1 MRLSQADWRGFDRA
15 GLRPGILHLG
25 LGAFHRAHQAVLTQ
39 AAVETE
45 SGPWGIVA
53 VNLRSA
59 QVVRDLAAQDGL
71 FSVVTRGA
79 KGDSALVVGVTRGWL
94 CAAEAPDAV
103 LAHLADP
110 DIRVVTLTVTE
121 KAYGIDPATGGLDR
135 THPSVAAD
143 LARPDRPTGP
153 LGFLVQGLRRRR
165 EAGVA
170 PFTVLCCDNLPAN
183 GRVLRRLVLELA
195 EALDPDLA
203 LWIGANVAFP
213 SSMVDRIVPAAT
225 DETRARASAL
235 IGAEDVLAVETEPF
249 IQWVIE
255 DRFPQGRPA
264 WDRAGAVMVR
274 DVEPYEKM
282 KLRLLNGSHTLIA
295 HLGIL
300 HGLDYVR
307 DVMAVPALA
316 AQVHDHMKA
325 AAATLRKFPNVNA
338 TWTDREIV
346 IKRYMN
352 LGIAAATPRGLM
364 VPNIKDAQD
373 MSLRE
378 LAIALN
384 ELTATA
390 RAGRTQPGDMQNG
403 TLSITNIGSVGA
415 LFDTP
420 IINQP
425 QVAILGTGAIVK
437 RPMVVT
443 DADGNDSIA
452 IRHMMYLSL
461 TYDHRLVD
469 GADAGRFLTT
479 LRQRL
484 EGGEFANE
492 LGL

>member
-15 GLRPGILHLG
+15 ALRPGILHLG

-39 AAVETE
+39 AAVEAE
-45 SGPWGIVA
+45 PGPWGIVA

-135 THPSVAAD
+135 THLSVAAD

-307 DVMAVPALA
+307 DVMAVPELA

-325 AAATLRKFPNVNA
+325 AAATLDPGPGIDLDA
-338 TWTDREIV
+338 
-346 IKRYMN
+346 YMDQ
-352 LGIAAATPRGLM
+352 LIARFANP
-364 VPNIKDAQD
+364 
-373 MSLRE
+373 
-378 LAIALN
+378 AIAH
-384 ELTATA
+384 
-390 RAGRTQPGDMQNG
+390 RTIQIAMDSTQKLPQRI
-403 TLSITNIGSVGA
+403 LAPAVQA
-415 LFDTP
+415 L
-420 IINQP
+420 P
-425 QVAILGTGAIVK
+425 Q
-437 RPMVVT
+437 
-443 DADGNDSIA
+443 
-452 IRHMMYLSL
+452 
-461 TYDHRLVD
+461 
-469 GADAGRFLTT
+469 GADAFAHAVGVWIAALAHRGQADDPRAAELMAAVAAMPQDDPSAPFFALPGLFPAPLVESRAWRDRVNAAIHGFRGRT
-479 LRQRL
+479 
-484 EGGEFANE
+484 
-492 LGL
+492 